1 MSCEPWPTALTIDS
15 ASRTLE
21 LVWDGAPAALA
32 HAALRAACR
41 CSHCECVRRA
51 CGGDPPQAPGVALD
65 RVEVLGA
72 SGLQLFFSDGH
83 HRGIY
88 PWPYLYELAYER
100 PQS

>member
-1 MSCEPWPTALTIDS
+1 MSCEPWPSALAINH

-32 HAALRAACR
+32 HAALRASCR
-41 CSHCECVRRA
+41 CAHCESARRA
-51 CGGDPPQAPGVALD
+51 GGPALPMAPDLALA
-65 RVEVLGA
+65 RIEVLGA

-88 PWPYLYELAYER
+88 PWPYLYQLAYER
-100 PQS
+100 PMS